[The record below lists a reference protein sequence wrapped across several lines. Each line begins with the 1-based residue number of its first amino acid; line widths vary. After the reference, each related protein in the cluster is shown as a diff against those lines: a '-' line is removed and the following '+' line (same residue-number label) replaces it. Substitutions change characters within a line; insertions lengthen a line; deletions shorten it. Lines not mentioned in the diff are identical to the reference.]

1 MLDVTST
8 PVEPEAPPVVLRADA
23 IKAGLIRYC
32 TGEPCKHGHRAERWV
47 SSCHCCQ
54 CDRGSADYKGGPAST
69 WASSEDDILRAR
81 WGKTSARD
89 IAALLKRSR
98 NSVISRAH
106 RIGLSLP
113 YYVPG
118 QGHKPRR
125 GRPKGAAPPVTRERN
140 TYGGM
145 FTKLANAARKRK
157 RKPASGIPAPWTPEA
172 RVERTPR
179 ATRLTI
185 EPDAIPVTACSIYDL
200 TTETCRWPVGPDTGR
215 GQLFC
220 GAPGADLAAQMPY
233 CGNCAPRAFTQARW
247 RP

>member
-1 MLDVTST
+1 MLDMTSN
-8 PVEPEAPPVVLRADA
+8 PVEPDVLPVISRADA
-23 IKAGLIRYC
+23 IKAGLLRYC
-32 TGEPCKHGHRAERWV
+32 TGEPCIHGHRAERWV

-69 WASSEDDILRAR
+69 WHPDEDAILRAQ

-98 NSVISRAH
+98 NSIISRAH
-106 RIGLSLP
+106 RIGLGES

-118 QGHKPRR
+118 RGHMPRPRKP
-125 GRPKGAAPPVTRERN
+125 KAAAPPVTRGVN

-145 FTKLANAARKRK
+145 FTKIANAKRK
-157 RKPASGIPAPWTPEA
+157 RKPALRIPAPWTPEA
-172 RVERTPR
+172 SIGQPTQPR
-179 ATRLTI
+179 LRC
-185 EPDAIPVTACSIYDL
+185 EPEPIPVTACSIYDL

-215 GQLFC
+215 DQLFC
-220 GAPGADLAAQMPY
+220 GAPGADLAAGMPY
-233 CGNCAPRAFTQARW
+233 CGSCAPRAYVPARW

>member
-1 MLDVTST
+1 MLDVTSP

-54 CDRGSADYKGGPAST
+54 CDRGAADYKGGPAST
-69 WASSEDDILRAR
+69 WHPDEDAIVRAQ
-81 WGKTSARD
+81 WGKISARD
-89 IAALLKRSR
+89 IGVMLQRSR

-106 RIGLSLP
+106 RIGLGEP
-113 YYVPG
+113 IYV
-118 QGHKPRR
+118 R
-125 GRPKGAAPPVTRERN
+125 RPKAAAPPVARKRN

-145 FTKLANAARKRK
+145 FTKIANAKRK
-157 RKPASGIPAPWTPEA
+157 RKPALRIPAPWTPEA
-172 RVERTPR
+172 RIGQPTQPR
-179 ATRLTI
+179 LRC
-185 EPDAIPVTACSIYDL
+185 EPEPIPVTACSIYDL
-200 TTETCRWPVGPDTGR
+200 TDETCRWPVGPDTGR